1 MPQFV
6 ARFID
11 CCCSRPVDDKKI
23 RPTVIRSLVR
33 VSSEFGIYNNN
44 YCDAD
49 VRKTLTILI

>member
-1 MPQFV
+1 M

-23 RPTVIRSLVR
+23 LPTVIQSLVR

-44 YCDAD
+44 YCDTD
-49 VRKTLTILI
+49 VTKTLTILI